1 MDISWK
7 KEKNEKIIYYRTL
20 SFVGVWNK
28 SILFLEHHQFHNQ
41 TSFFDFFS
49 YFHDWILN
57 LKLYVSRFEWTYFIN
72 INFMIC
78 FNLYLDQD
86 IGLKL
91 CIYQMWLGGGK
102 KIRLS

>member
-41 TSFFDFFS
+41 TSFFS
-49 YFHDWILN
+49 YFHI
-57 LKLYVSRFEWTYFIN
+57 
-72 INFMIC
+72 FMIG
-78 FNLYLDQD
+78 F
-86 IGLKL
+86 
-91 CIYQMWLGGGK
+91 
-102 KIRLS
+102 